1 MRIRKCFRCGKELDY
16 DSYIKNG
23 SPNVSEH
30 LTKIWNCKY
39 IEFYCYRCYCFKT
52 KYQPLFESKNINCFE
67 IN

>member
-30 LTKIWNCKY
+30 LTKIWNYKY
-39 IEFYCYRCYCFKT
+39 IEFYCCRCY
-52 KYQPLFESKNINCFE
+52 
-67 IN
+67 

>member
-1 MRIRKCFRCGKELDY
+1 MDY

-30 LTKIWNCKY
+30 LTKIWNYKY
-39 IEFYCYRCYCFKT
+39 IEFYCCRCYCFKT